1 MRRRRFTRVVAV
13 LAALPLLVGGVALA
27 QEADTLFIEGYDPDT
42 FLLIYSA
49 SSLSVEG
56 EGPTDCEELADTVN
70 TPNPDDEFAYTDNGD
85 GTATVGASGCEFTA
99 VDVTGPEG
107 QVNHGTVVSSF
118 VASLHELMAAGDW
131 EGGIGCLVS
140 VIARSD
146 YGKGD
151 QQVQA
156 GDEVTVSTDPTFVD
170 LNVHEVRCGPPDVEG
185 ADTDGEGNGHGKP
198 EWAGDPE
205 HPDHPRNSNPAA
217 AASNGKGRPGGDSD
231 D

>member
-1 MRRRRFTRVVAV
+1 MRRRRFTRAVAV

-49 SSLSVEG
+49 SSLSG
-56 EGPTDCEELADTVN
+56 EDADTECEIFAGGLTNPTDFDY
-70 TPNPDDEFAYTDNGD
+70 DDATGD
-85 GTATVGASGCEFTA
+85 VSLDGAGACEFTA

-118 VASLHELMAAGDW
+118 VASLHELMATGDW

-156 GDEVTVSTDPTFVD
+156 GTPGVTPLSGDVD

-185 ADTDGEGNGHGKP
+185 DDTDGEGNGHGKP